1 VFEPP
6 RAHRE
11 KKTVG
16 RDKKSSAFLAPVP
29 AEASSQPEDPEAERS
44 KNLGLEVIQFMGSPA
59 GLALGSVVAGL
70 LISLFRRRSR
80 SRDSKKST

>member
-1 VFEPP
+1 VV
-6 RAHRE
+6 RAR
-11 KKTVG
+11 KASTVVV
-16 RDKKSSAFLAPVP
+16 SVP
-29 AEASSQPEDPEAERS
+29 AKASPEPEDPEAERS

-80 SRDSKKST
+80 SRDSKKGT

>member
-1 VFEPP
+1 
-6 RAHRE
+6 
-11 KKTVG
+11 VG
-16 RDKKSSAFLAPVP
+16 RGKKSSTVLASVP
-29 AEASSQPEDPEAERS
+29 AEASAQPDDSEAERS

-80 SRDSKKST
+80 SRDSKKRT